1 MGPCLL
7 PVFGFLLPSLP
18 LPFTLPL
25 PVVALV
31 CVLAPPQKKA
41 SSNRTEAA
49 ALTSKLLEAAKHAPR
64 VSGKVVNDFG
74 QEEVGV
80 SRGAQKAAMVRDMYA
95 NANSTVDQRHEQRV
109 MAMME
114 ARKRARA
121 EMDPSEAKK
130 TSGVREMPAAEA
142 QGLGAMKKSKLCC

>member
-74 QEEVGV
+74 Q
-80 SRGAQKAAMVRDMYA
+80 
-95 NANSTVDQRHEQRV
+95 
-109 MAMME
+109 
-114 ARKRARA
+114 
-121 EMDPSEAKK
+121 
-130 TSGVREMPAAEA
+130 
-142 QGLGAMKKSKLCC
+142 